1 MKYATFIALCSFVLL
16 MTACGQFENQD
27 FYYDSNSEIQYQDG
41 KSEGEVVKI
50 SNGRSKSDLRMR
62 PVINAKTG
70 RPTFYLPLP
79 NTWELTQ
86 KAWLGPNQ
94 TKAVY
99 LTGQMTYPQQGGYS
113 SIDQLIRQTF
123 EPSFRQQ
130 NTQITKMYDL
140 PEIAR
145 QKEAY
150 FSQLWK
156 AAPSREHFEVKGIE
170 LKDQNGE
177 RGLVI
182 LHFWTS
188 VSQFTSYS
196 AYDYY
201 FMEATEADFEQSKK
215 ELIYALSNVQW
226 DRQHIA
232 EYNQKEQMKSQNSW
246 AAHNQKMA
254 QRKSTFNSFQQTQNT
269 LNDVSDIYHNTWK
282 NTNRM
287 NNDGH
292 QKSIN
297 GIYNQNTMVN
307 PYNGQNVQVQHGYN
321 QYYMNSNNE
330 WIGTNDAFYNPQND
344 PHINHQNWEQMEYYN
359 GNY

>member
-1 MKYATFIALCSFVLL
+1 MKNATLITLCSLILF
-16 MTACGQFENQD
+16 MTACGQVGNED
-27 FYYDSNSEIQYQDG
+27 FYYENTHEAYHQGSSAPEQGQTSSGNSM
-41 KSEGEVVKI
+41 KSGV
-50 SNGRSKSDLRMR
+50 SMR
-62 PVINAKTG
+62 PVIDAKTG

-86 KAWLGPNQ
+86 KAWLGPNK
-94 TKAVY
+94 TKVVY
-99 LTGQMTYPQQGGYS
+99 LNGQMTYPQQGGYS

-130 NTQITKMYDL
+130 NTRITKMYDL
-140 PEIAR
+140 PKIAR

-150 FSQLWK
+150 FSHLWK
-156 AAPSREHFEVKGIE
+156 AAPSRERFEVKGIE
-170 LKDQNGE
+170 LMDQNGE

-188 VSQFTSYS
+188 VSQYTNYS

-201 FMEATEADFEQSKK
+201 FMEAAADDFEQSKQ
-215 ELIYALSNVQW
+215 ELIYALANVQW

-232 EYNQKEQMKSQNSW
+232 SYNNREQMKSQQSW

-254 QRKSTFNSFQQTQNT
+254 QRQSTFNSFQQTQNT
-269 LNDVSDIYHNTWK
+269 LNEVSDIYHNTWK
-282 NTNRM
+282 NTNAM
-287 NNDGH
+287 NNAGH
-292 QKSIN
+292 QKTIN

-307 PYNGQNVQVQHGYN
+307 PHNGQNVQVSHGYN

-344 PHINHQNWEQMEYYN
+344 PNVNHQNWEQMDYYDS
-359 GNY
+359 NY